1 MKTIKFRAK
10 RVDNGDWVYGNLR
23 NDFYKPDVKTRE
35 MWTFIEVVNNEM
47 GYVYP
52 ITVIP
57 GTVGQFSGMKDKNGV
72 EIYEYDIATLGKNP
86 KVIKYFPKYGMFG
99 FVGKSVYRQFDESEP
114 MGSGGSSTRYKP
126 YVLSE
131 YYQKRMEII
140 GNIHDNPE
148 LINEIKK

>member
-1 MKTIKFRAK
+1 METIKFRAK
-10 RVDNGDWVYGNLR
+10 RVDNGEWVYGNLR
-23 NDFYKPDVKTRE
+23 NDFYKPDAKTRE

-72 EIYEYDIATLGKNP
+72 EIYEGDIILFTWFSYGEYELEHEYKGTVEFWSGSYMFCCEHGNYP
-86 KVIKYFPKYGMFG
+86 FSELDFDSESDIK
-99 FVGKSVYRQFDESEP
+99 
-114 MGSGGSSTRYKP
+114 
-126 YVLSE
+126 
-131 YYQKRMEII
+131 II